1 MEVIVRPYEQRFVW
15 NLDWNLLRTFT
26 VVVEQ
31 QGVTRAAEF
40 MSVSQPTVSSAL
52 KRLESTLGQTL
63 LDRRPGHFAL
73 TAAGEALYAQGSEMF
88 GAVARIP
95 NLIAAADRVV
105 SGHIAIATTSHV
117 VSPHYDAVLA
127 DFAAR
132 FPEVTFTVTVTD
144 SAEVV
149 SRVRQNT
156 ATLGLCLLRGDEES
170 GLTHDVL
177 YRERFGLFCGPGH
190 PLFGR
195 ERILAEQLAGQPA
208 VSFQTE
214 AENGPLFHVR
224 QLREHA
230 QLRAEPRA
238 VSANLLEVRR
248 MIVAGLGIGA
258 LPLHVARED
267 VEAGLLWP
275 VLPERELRET
285 DISLV
290 RNPKRALDRAEAVFL
305 AELDRLIAD
314 VPLAE
319 RSYR

>member
-1 MEVIVRPYEQRFVW
+1 MRPYEQRFVW

-31 QGVTRAAEF
+31 EGVTRAAEY
-40 MSVSQPTVSSAL
+40 MNVSQPTVSSAL
-52 KRLESTLGQTL
+52 KRLETTIGQTL

-73 TAAGEALYAQGSEMF
+73 TAAGETLYAQGREMF
-88 GAVARIP
+88 GTVARIP
-95 NLIAAADRVV
+95 NLIVDANSVV
-105 SGHIAIATTSHV
+105 SGHITIATTSHI
-117 VSPHYDAVLA
+117 VSQHYDTALA
-127 DFAAR
+127 TFAAE

-156 ATLGLCLLRGDEES
+156 ATLGLCLLRGDDA
-170 GLTHDVL
+170 GLEHEVL
-177 YRERFGLFCGPGH
+177 YRERFGLFCGPSH
-190 PLFGR
+190 PLFGQS
-195 ERILAEQLAGQPA
+195 RITPDQLAGQPA

-224 QLREHA
+224 QLREQANLH
-230 QLRAEPRA
+230 AEPRA

-248 MIVAGLGIGA
+248 MIIAGIGIGA
-258 LPLHVARED
+258 LPVHVARED

-275 VLPERELRET
+275 VLPKQHLKET
-285 DISLV
+285 DICMV
-290 RNPKRALDRAEAVFL
+290 TNPKRSLDRAEDMFL
-305 AELDRLIAD
+305 TRLRELLET
-314 VPLAE
+314 VPISE

>member
-1 MEVIVRPYEQRFVW
+1 MRPYEQRFVW

-31 QGVTRAAEF
+31 EGVTRAAEY
-40 MSVSQPTVSSAL
+40 MNVSQPTVSSAL
-52 KRLESTLGQTL
+52 KRLETTIGQTL

-73 TAAGEALYAQGSEMF
+73 TAAGETLYAQGREMF
-88 GAVARIP
+88 GTVARIP
-95 NLIAAADRVV
+95 NLIVDANSVV
-105 SGHIAIATTSHV
+105 SGHITIATTSHV
-117 VSPHYDAVLA
+117 ISPHYDTALA
-127 DFAAR
+127 TFAAE

-156 ATLGLCLLRGDEES
+156 ATLGLCLLRGDDA
-170 GLTHDVL
+170 GLEHEVL
-177 YRERFGLFCGPGH
+177 YRERFGLFCGPSH
-190 PLFGR
+190 QLFGQS
-195 ERILAEQLAGQPA
+195 RITPDQLAGQPA

-224 QLREHA
+224 QLREQANLH
-230 QLRAEPRA
+230 AEPRA

-248 MIVAGLGIGA
+248 MIIAGIGIGA
-258 LPLHVARED
+258 LPVHVARED

-275 VLPERELRET
+275 VLPKQHLKET
-285 DISLV
+285 DICLV
-290 RNPKRALDRAEAVFL
+290 TNPKRSLDRAEHMFL
-305 AELDRLIAD
+305 TRLRELLET
-314 VPLAE
+314 VPISE

>member
-1 MEVIVRPYEQRFVW
+1 MRPYEQRFVW
-15 NLDWNLLRTFT
+15 NLDWNLLRTFA

-31 QGVTRAAEF
+31 EGVTRAAEF

-52 KRLESTLGQTL
+52 KRLESTLGQRL
-63 LDRRPGHFAL
+63 LDRRPGHFTL
-73 TAAGEALYAQGSEMF
+73 TAAGEALYAQSREMF

-95 NLIAAADRVV
+95 NLLAASDSVV
-105 SGHIAIATTSHV
+105 SGHVSIATTSHV
-117 VSPHYDAVLA
+117 VSPHYDAA
-127 DFAAR
+127 FAA
-132 FPEVTFTVTVTD
+132 FAAAYPEVTFTVTVTD

-149 SRVRQNT
+149 SRVRQGA
-156 ATLGLCLLRGDEES
+156 ATLGLCLLRGDDA
-170 GLTHDVL
+170 GLAHEVL
-177 YRERFGLFCGPGH
+177 YRERFGLFCGPTH
-190 PLFGR
+190 ALFGH
-195 ERILAEQLAGQPA
+195 EDIAPEQLAGQAA

-224 QLREHA
+224 QLRERA
-230 QLRAEPRA
+230 NLEAEPRA

-248 MIVAGLGIGA
+248 MIIAGIGIGA

-285 DISLV
+285 DICLV
-290 RNPKRALDRAEAVFL
+290 TQPKRALDRAEQTFL
-305 AELDRLIAD
+305 AELQRLIAE